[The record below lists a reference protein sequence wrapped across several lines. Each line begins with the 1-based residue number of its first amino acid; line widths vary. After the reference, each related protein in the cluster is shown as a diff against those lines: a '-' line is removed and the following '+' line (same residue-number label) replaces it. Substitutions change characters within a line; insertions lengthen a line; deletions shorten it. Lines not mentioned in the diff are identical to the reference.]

1 MNKEQLLKMPPWK
14 RFLLEAALRVPHAL
28 GVRVLSGLLGCSLV
42 QRLLFGGRKR
52 SLRRLIATIHSPADE
67 HAAMTRHLLSNLAL
81 PWLVSNVSRCDEE
94 ELRRHVHVENEAL
107 LAQARAK
114 GKGVL
119 VVGCHTGVSRLVPWW
134 LMKHGHT
141 VAAMEPEPWLRK
153 MHARDAERVKS
164 IVMRGEG
171 EQFWLRQIFQA
182 RKELAAGSTVHVA
195 MDGLQGTGGESR
207 DFLGRARVFHVG
219 LVLVALSMSVPVV
232 EALTE
237 IDEQG
242 RMNVRFLDPLE
253 DADEE
258 MALEEKGKRFLNNY
272 TASLERFW
280 VENPGNVQIHHL
292 RHYLNLASAPQAGPT
307 DAGNPQGKEQASA

>member
-1 MNKEQLLKMPPWK
+1 VIAAK
-14 RFLLEAALRVPHAL
+14 EAAHVILAAQRQDAAKEVRSRVE
-28 GVRVLSGLLGCSLV
+28 
-42 QRLLFGGRKR
+42 RLTK
-52 SLRRLIATIHSPADE
+52 ADP
-67 HAAMTRHLLSNLAL
+67 R
-81 PWLVSNVSRCDEE
+81 
-94 ELRRHVHVENEAL
+94 
-107 LAQARAK
+107 
-114 GKGVL
+114 L
-119 VVGCHTGVSRLVPWW
+119 VVCLPKNPVAIQDAAIAWCAWAHVRETVPE
-134 LMKHGHT
+134 LAG
-141 VAAMEPEPWLRK
+141 
-153 MHARDAERVKS
+153 DAV
-164 IVMRGEG
+164 
-171 EQFWLRQIFQA
+171 A

-195 MDGLQGTGGESR
+195 MDGRQGTGGESR

-237 IDEQG
+237 IDERG

-280 VENPGNVQIHHL
+280 VENPGNIQIRHL